1 MRFLADAGISPET
14 ADFLRRRDHE
24 AVHVRELGMQRA
36 PDRLLVDRARAEDRV
51 LLTFGLD
58 FGEIL
63 ALGVMVSPSVVIFR
77 LSDERADPVNRRLEE
92 VISAQAG
99 ALVSGA
105 LILVED
111 ARYRIRRLPI
121 RCDERPRL
129 NRSQKATGCR
139 TTVASVIV
147 LIHKTPG
154 NTRTLD
160 MSL

>member
-14 ADFLRRRDHE
+14 ADFLRRRGHE

-51 LLTFGLD
+51 LVTFDLD

-77 LSDERADPVNRRLEE
+77 LSDERAESVNRRFEE
-92 VISAQAG
+92 VISAQADT
-99 ALVSGA
+99 LLSGA
-105 LILVED
+105 LILVKD

-121 RCDERPRL
+121 R
-129 NRSQKATGCR
+129 
-139 TTVASVIV
+139 
-147 LIHKTPG
+147 
-154 NTRTLD
+154 
-160 MSL
+160 